1 MNEGAEDNENN
12 DVGDMNEDPMNE
24 ESSDCGIDIINQA
37 ADVTLEEMS
46 KWDTEDDFN
55 LKDIEIDWSGK
66 VAVVKFDITKLKVD
80 AIVNAANTSLMGGGG
95 VDGSIHK
102 AAGPELKNECQK
114 IGYCEVG
121 DAKLTKGYKLNS
133 KYVIHTV
140 GPTNC
145 SKDKLKNCY
154 LSCLELAKQNKIKSI
169 AFPCISTGCYG
180 FPIKEAA
187 AIAFRTVTEWITA
200 NLNVISM
207 VTFCTFDSDN
217 FKLYDDLLKEKTVT
231 KDILSKKRKC
241 KGNNEKENV
250 PISKKKYQR
259 VTKDSKNTA
268 CVDMNVET
276 VSSVVDKIWNLES
289 KMNIIMAFFQP
300 DYKIHKSAIQQLQSE
315 WLNDDIISASLQRI
329 VANYQGTFTVNFLEP
344 SYLTKVMAGGKV
356 LLSKSAK
363 DSFRGTDIYVG
374 IYNTNGNHWELLV
387 IYPKTKLVIWLNPM
401 GELDGDLKA
410 TRDNWRKFT
419 VEILGET
426 GWSLTTEEK
435 HSKQQDSDSCA
446 IYCLLFA
453 ECYIK
458 GDLPPNKIKYDPN
471 GFDDIDA
478 MRRNIAE
485 YVIEKGS
492 YGDWCKKICRVCGSS
507 QAPKIKN
514 KVVDSWVQ
522 CQKCNPPRWYHQNC
536 LVNVPKK
543 I

>member
-1 MNEGAEDNENN
+1 M
-12 DVGDMNEDPMNE
+12 
-24 ESSDCGIDIINQA
+24 
-37 ADVTLEEMS
+37 
-46 KWDTEDDFN
+46 
-55 LKDIEIDWSGK
+55 LKQCP
-66 VAVVKFDITKLKVD
+66 V
-80 AIVNAANTSLMGGGG
+80 
-95 VDGSIHK
+95 
-102 AAGPELKNECQK
+102 
-114 IGYCEVG
+114 
-121 DAKLTKGYKLNS
+121 
-133 KYVIHTV
+133 
-140 GPTNC
+140 
-145 SKDKLKNCY
+145 
-154 LSCLELAKQNKIKSI
+154 
-169 AFPCISTGCYG
+169 
-180 FPIKEAA
+180 
-187 AIAFRTVTEWITA
+187 
-200 NLNVISM
+200 
-207 VTFCTFDSDN
+207 
-217 FKLYDDLLKEKTVT
+217 
-231 KDILSKKRKC
+231 
-241 KGNNEKENV
+241 
-250 PISKKKYQR
+250 
-259 VTKDSKNTA
+259 
-268 CVDMNVET
+268 
-276 VSSVVDKIWNLES
+276 
-289 KMNIIMAFFQP
+289 
-300 DYKIHKSAIQQLQSE
+300 
-315 WLNDDIISASLQRI
+315 
-329 VANYQGTFTVNFLEP
+329 GTFTVNFLEP

-543 I
+543 FDFHGNFSCEVAEKLTTTRQPAKYQWHNTSW